1 MENNTAIQTVNT
13 ETGEFNNLPVV
24 LNSAPEILMQN
35 QTSRSKAT
43 EAYNKLTELIDLN
56 GMSDFYDGELSKFVE
71 KGKKTITSMNE
82 RRKGVTQMIDLIKKE
97 FTSLESDL
105 KGTVDKA
112 QTQRNAY
119 AAEKMR
125 IKQEEDRK
133 AQIKLARDK
142 EIIEFRKACDISL
155 SRFFSDCAT
164 EMKMKFLDFFNN
176 LTLETIDNAG
186 LHNANMSFDS
196 CYPRGVQLVLP
207 IGEEEAYYHLTD
219 EEKQS
224 IKKEYLNGDLSY
236 LKAQFKSEIQSQLRE
251 LADKIPSK
259 KAELET
265 LALAD
270 AEESARLLK
279 EKEEREKA
287 EVERIRLEE
296 EKKKLQAEAQ
306 ASVKAAGEQAAAL
319 VDAQASVA
327 DSPKVAE
334 SYEIQVTN
342 VAGYL
347 MLVQFWFEKEGKDL
361 SQDKFEKFSFARVKA
376 FCENYAKKND
386 EFIKNPSIIYEPKYK
401 AK

>member
-35 QTSRSKAT
+35 QTSKSKAT
-43 EAYNKLTELIDLN
+43 EAYNKLTDLIEQN
-56 GMSDFYDGELSKFVE
+56 GMSDFYDGELSKFVD

-119 AAEKMR
+119 ATEKMK

-133 AQIKLARDK
+133 AQVKLAKDK
-142 EIIEFRKACDISL
+142 EVIEFRRACDIAVST
-155 SRFFSDCAT
+155 FFSDCT
-164 EMKMKFLDFFNN
+164 SKTKRQFLDHFNN
-176 LTLETIDNAG
+176 LTLENIDNAG
-186 LHNANMSFDS
+186 FNSATSNFESYFPKGFEVDVVQGFHVLHSEES
-196 CYPRGVQLVLP
+196 ELYPILREYWQADHS
-207 IGEEEAYYHLTD
+207 AY
-219 EEKQS
+219 
-224 IKKEYLNGDLSY
+224 
-236 LKAQFKSEIQSQLRE
+236 KAQFKSEIQSQLRE

-259 KAELET
+259 KAELQT

-270 AEESARLLK
+270 SEEAERLLK
-279 EKEEREKA
+279 EKADREKA
-287 EVERIRLEE
+287 EAERIRLEE
-296 EKKKLQAEAQ
+296 EKKKQDAEAQ
-306 ASVKAAGEQAAAL
+306 AAVKAAGEQAAIL
-319 VDAQASVA
+319 VDTQVNLSE
-327 DSPKVAE
+327 SPKVAE

-361 SQDKFEKFSFARVKA
+361 SQDKFEKFTFARVKA

-386 EFIKNPSIIYEPKYK
+386 EFVKNPAIIYEPKYK